1 DLTGA
6 TNTAT
11 VEDTIDN
18 TTVAVSSLPAKEG
31 DENVTFNFQ
40 LSNKPQGATT
50 LTVDVGGTIYTVTVD
65 ADGKGTLQVP
75 NTNVEDVYKDA
86 STVTATVTA
95 VNGGNYE
102 GVDLTGATNT
112 ATVEDTIDNT
122 TVAVSSLP
130 AKEGDEN
137 VTFNFQL
144 SNKPQGAT
152 TLTVDVGGT
161 IYTVNVDA
169 DGKGTLQVP
178 NTNVEDVYKDASTV
192 TATVTAVNGGN
203 YEGVDL
209 TGATNTATV
218 EDTIDN

>member
-1 DLTGA
+1 
-6 TNTAT
+6 
-11 VEDTIDN
+11 
-18 TTVAVSSLPAKEG
+18 
-31 DENVTFNFQ
+31 
-40 LSNKPQGATT
+40 
-50 LTVDVGGTIYTVTVD
+50 VTVD

-144 SNKPQGAT
+144 SNK
-152 TLTVDVGGT
+152 
-161 IYTVNVDA
+161 
-169 DGKGTLQVP
+169 
-178 NTNVEDVYKDASTV
+178 
-192 TATVTAVNGGN
+192 
-203 YEGVDL
+203 
-209 TGATNTATV
+209 
-218 EDTIDN
+218 

>member
-1 DLTGA
+1 
-6 TNTAT
+6 
-11 VEDTIDN
+11 
-18 TTVAVSSLPAKEG
+18 
-31 DENVTFNFQ
+31 
-40 LSNKPQGATT
+40 
-50 LTVDVGGTIYTVTVD
+50 

-144 SNKPQGAT
+144 SNKP
-152 TLTVDVGGT
+152 
-161 IYTVNVDA
+161 
-169 DGKGTLQVP
+169 
-178 NTNVEDVYKDASTV
+178 
-192 TATVTAVNGGN
+192 
-203 YEGVDL
+203 
-209 TGATNTATV
+209 
-218 EDTIDN
+218 